1 MLSPESALQYWRFDL
16 DHLSGCQLLFDFAER
31 YVRAGNVVWDI
42 GANCGVFSVAAS
54 GLAGREGLVVALEP
68 DRFLSGLLFRSA
80 SARSA
85 EAAPI
90 EVLCCAASDR
100 TGTAVL
106 NIARRGRSTNFLSTV
121 AGRSDSGG
129 VRESERV
136 MVASLDSLLADL
148 PGPQVLKIDVEGA
161 EALVIRGAQ
170 HLLTHVRPTILCEV
184 GDDTRREVIETLSAC
199 DYGIVDGE
207 PGSDSRSVME
217 STNLI
222 GIPRR

>member
-1 MLSPESALQYWRFDL
+1 
-16 DHLSGCQLLFDFAER
+16 
-31 YVRAGNVVWDI
+31 
-42 GANCGVFSVAAS
+42 
-54 GLAGREGLVVALEP
+54 
-68 DRFLSGLLFRSA
+68 
-80 SARSA
+80 
-85 EAAPI
+85 
-90 EVLCCAASDR
+90 
-100 TGTAVL
+100 
-106 NIARRGRSTNFLSTV
+106 
-121 AGRSDSGG
+121 
-129 VRESERV
+129 

>member
-85 EAAPI
+85 EAAP
-90 EVLCCAASDR
+90 DR
-100 TGTAVL
+100 SAL
-106 NIARRGRSTNFLSTV
+106 LRRL
-121 AGRSDSGG
+121 
-129 VRESERV
+129 
-136 MVASLDSLLADL
+136 
-148 PGPQVLKIDVEGA
+148 
-161 EALVIRGAQ
+161 
-170 HLLTHVRPTILCEV
+170 
-184 GDDTRREVIETLSAC
+184 
-199 DYGIVDGE
+199 
-207 PGSDSRSVME
+207 GSHGDSRAEHRKARSFDQLPEHRGWSVR
-217 STNLI
+217 LR
-222 GIPRR
+222 GCA